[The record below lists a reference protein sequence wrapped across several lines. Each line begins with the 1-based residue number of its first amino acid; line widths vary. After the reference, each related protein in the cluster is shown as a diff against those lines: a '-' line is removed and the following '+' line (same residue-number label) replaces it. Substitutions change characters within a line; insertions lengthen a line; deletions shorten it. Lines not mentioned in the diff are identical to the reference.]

1 MKKSIFILATL
12 GTALFL
18 TSCNS
23 NSPATTDSLTT
34 GSVATAT
41 QSSTATTKP
50 TTTGK
55 GTNTTAGTTPSTTIP
70 TTTPATSNTK
80 PTSNTT
86 SSTTSNITS
95 NTTSSAPET
104 NASSTSPTT
113 STGTTTPGGDTNKE
127 VKIKDIKGEGKAITQ
142 GWVIAK
148 NDRSVVVSDGEAGI
162 TAFGGKDVESFNIGD
177 YVKLDGDVVIQDNI
191 PQFAT
196 NNKQGISYSITS
208 IPTTSAPEK
217 PQPKSLTQDILSN
230 LKKNYAVL
238 STMDVQLYT
247 WEATAKKVNS
257 YMTLN
262 LSGTD
267 ILIEPRYASQ
277 TIEENHV
284 YDVTAAVV
292 GYNDQ
297 NSYVPVILADLV
309 DKTPNQG
316 GQTTDKAQKYGHVF
330 KSGEISDQGGDLKE
344 INGLVWNTTAL
355 KATKPY
361 IGYSKD
367 KGIQIGS
374 SKNPETSGWTIKTT
388 LPSGTIV
395 TSLSVELAVAADGS
409 ATYDFQAGSSI
420 QLTNTFNNK
429 NVQSYGTNGEVK
441 SETNE
446 ISITL
451 TATKKAMY
459 LKSISFTAILPEGS
473 KVVLSDDAGSG
484 SNGNQGG
491 SQTEGGSSSTGSIE
505 PGKNEIPSVV
515 AKYNKTSEQ
524 YYEGFNW
531 ALKGSELLN
540 ELRTTISKDVTAYE
554 YNDTSKRLIYT
565 DENPEEKGTLL
576 GVYDGASLPAKWDS
590 GKTWN
595 KEHIW
600 PVSRMKI
607 NGQTTDRNS
616 KGISSDLFNL
626 RAAKAQTNGNRGNK
640 VFDEK
645 SVSEAYYPN
654 LSNHDFR
661 GDVARTIFYMYV
673 RYDGLNV
680 ANNVTENNGFTMGN
694 LSTLLKWDR
703 EDSVDSFE
711 KSKNERVYQY
721 QGNRNPFVDSY
732 DKNLAALIF
741 NQK

>member
-12 GTALFL
+12 GMALFL
-18 TSCNS
+18 TSCNQS
-23 NSPATTDSLTT
+23 SPSTADSLTT

-162 TAFGGKDVESFNIGD
+162 TAYGGKDVGSFNIGD
-177 YVKLDGDVVIQDNI
+177 YVKLDGDVVIQDNV

-208 IPTTSAPEK
+208 IPTMSAPEK
-217 PQPKSLTQDILSN
+217 PRPKSLTQDILSN

-267 ILIEPRYASQ
+267 ILIEPRYALQ

-297 NSYVPVILADLV
+297 YSYVPVILADLV

-330 KSGEISDQGGDLKE
+330 KNGEISDQGGDLKE

-409 ATYDFQAGSSI
+409 ATYDFQAGSAI

-473 KVVLSDDAGSG
+473 KVILSDDAGSG

-540 ELRTTISKDVTAYE
+540 ALRTTISKDVTAYE
-554 YNDTSKRLIYT
+554 YIDTSKRLIYT

-590 GKTWN
+590 GEAWN

-616 KGISSDLFNL
+616 KGMSSDLFNL

-640 VFDEK
+640 VFDQK

-703 EDSVDSFE
+703 KDPVDSFE